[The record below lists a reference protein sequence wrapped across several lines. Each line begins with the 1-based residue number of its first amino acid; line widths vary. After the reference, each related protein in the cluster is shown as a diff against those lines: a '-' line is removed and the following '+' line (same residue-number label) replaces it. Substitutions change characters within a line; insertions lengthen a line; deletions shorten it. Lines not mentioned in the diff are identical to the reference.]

1 MNEYLR
7 ISLLIAILLY
17 YVFIFHLLKKDS
29 LNLKYTLL
37 WLLTGLVLLITVLFP
52 VVLKYPLKKMGV
64 VEWTNGIF
72 ALVLF
77 FLILICITITSI
89 VSKLNDRNRK
99 LTQKCAL
106 YEKRIRELEKK
117 VFGEDIKETD
127 E

>member
-37 WLLTGLVLLITVLFP
+37 WLLTGLVLLVTVLFP

-117 VFGEDIKETD
+117 VFGEDIKET
-127 E
+127 EE

>member
-52 VVLKYPLKKMGV
+52 VVLRYPLKKMGV

>member
-37 WLLTGLVLLITVLFP
+37 WLLTGLVLLVTVLFP